1 MTLFSERE
9 GGEVMKIVFLLIVI
23 IIMACSFGIGY
34 ARGTANGRVIVKIEL
49 DPETLNSAL
58 SYHGITYCSFD
69 GTFYFMREFQLGVIK
84 FVTFN
89 KSLNETQLR
98 VVAK

>member
-1 MTLFSERE
+1 
-9 GGEVMKIVFLLIVI
+9 MKIVFVLIVI

>member
-1 MTLFSERE
+1 MDRVRLNYK
-9 GGEVMKIVFLLIVI
+9 GVVMKDKMICKPNDRTKDFHKEDK
-23 IIMACSFGIGY
+23 F
-34 ARGTANGRVIVKIEL
+34 KISR
-49 DPETLNSAL
+49 NKV
-58 SYHGITYCSFD
+58 
-69 GTFYFMREFQLGVIK
+69 GVIK